1 MANGMPPLAEEL
13 NDPLA
18 TNDRITVLDRVSRLL
33 NCFLSTDAPELGIR
47 ELARATEMG
56 GGTTHR
62 LVTEL
67 ERHRFLE
74 QNPETRRYRLG
85 MKLLELGGRAIAN
98 ISYSQVAEPSLQ
110 SLARETGETSHMA
123 IMCEETVLYVAK
135 VEGWHSL
142 RMPSHLGERQ
152 SLHCTALGKCLLA
165 FLDESLLEEILL
177 KLNMNAVTANTI
189 TDPREFRKTLSA
201 IAARGFAVDRE
212 ELELG
217 LCCVAAPVFDYSGTV
232 VAAISISGPSN
243 RINRKT
249 IPELAQ
255 RVVASAQTVS
265 AGLGSSSALK
275 MS

>member
-1 MANGMPPLAEEL
+1 MVNGMPPLAERL
-13 NDPLA
+13 SDPSA
-18 TNDRITVLDRVSRLL
+18 NNDRITVLDRVSRLL
-33 NCFLSTDAPELGIR
+33 NCFLSTDASELGIR
-47 ELARATEMG
+47 ELARATDMG

-74 QNPETRRYRLG
+74 QNPETKRYRLG

-110 SLARETGETSHMA
+110 SLARDTGETSHMA
-123 IMCEETVLYVAK
+123 ILCDDTVLYVAK

-152 SLHCTALGKCLLA
+152 SLHCTALGKCLMA
-165 FLDESLLEEILL
+165 FLDKSLREEILL
-177 KLNMNAVTANTI
+177 KLNMKGVTANTI
-189 TDPREFRKTLSA
+189 TDRRAFRKALVSISA
-201 IAARGFAVDRE
+201 NGFAVDRE

-217 LCCVAAPVFDYSGTV
+217 LCCIAAPVFDYSGTV

-243 RINRKT
+243 RINRQT

-265 AGLGSSSALK
+265 AGLGSPSPSK
-275 MS
+275 ES